1 MMVESNQRIASEMSS
16 GEKKGTDVSAYV
28 DGVLAGDRAMLA
40 RAITLIESSAAQ
52 HQEAAQAVL
61 SALLPH
67 TGESIRIGI
76 TGVPGAG
83 KSTFIDTFGSQLSEL
98 GHKIAVLAIDPSS
111 SVTRGSILGDKT
123 RMERLS
129 RDDNAFIRPSPTGGI
144 LGGVAAKTREAIL
157 LCEAAGF
164 DIIVVETVGSGQSEI
179 TLRSLVDFFLLL
191 LITGAGDE
199 LQGIKKGV
207 IEIADALVI
216 NKADGDNKRRAQAV
230 RSESN
235 RALHFLSPATT
246 GWTTRAYTAS
256 GLHGEGIAEI
266 WDMIREFVKKTNA
279 SGVFEARRQ
288 AQLREWLH
296 SSIEAQLLRYFNS
309 HAAVQEILPD
319 LEAAVMQGKLPAGV
333 AAGRLMDMVLRGS

>member
-1 MMVESNQRIASEMSS
+1 MSC

-28 DGVLAGDRAMLA
+28 DGVLAGDPAMLS

-52 HQEAAQAVL
+52 HQEAAKAVL

-164 DIIVVETVGSGQSEI
+164 DIIMVETVGTGQSEI

-207 IEIADALVI
+207 IEIADTLII
-216 NKADGDNKRRAQAV
+216 NKADGDNLRPAQLARA
-230 RSESN
+230 EFN
-235 RALHFLSPATT
+235 RALHFLPPATA
-246 GWTTRAYTAS
+246 GWTTRAHTAS
-256 GLHGEGIAEI
+256 GLYGEGVAEI
-266 WDMIREFVKKTNA
+266 WDMIREFVKQTNA
-279 SGVFEARRQ
+279 SGVLEARRQ

-296 SSIEAQLLRYFNS
+296 SSIEAQLLHYFNS

-333 AAGRLMDMVLRGS
+333 AAGRLMDMVLRGSLHCGR